1 MNKKKLTAGILAT
14 AIAGITAGL
23 SGCQTES
30 GIAASHHAD
39 IVMRN
44 GSIYTVDIQ
53 NPWAEAIA
61 IKDGKIAY
69 IGKEADAK
77 NYIGDNTEIVDLQ
90 NKFVVPGF
98 QDAHIHPLE
107 GASLETFLGCRL
119 EDIGEDRNP
128 EHWIE
133 FLKQCNKVETPHGWV
148 LGGGHDMVDLLPLE
162 RMPREVLDEAFP
174 DRPVAFMEK
183 SSHSM
188 WVNSKA
194 LEAAG
199 ITRDTPDPQGG
210 IIYKDPKTG
219 EPNGILSDSAG
230 DELLHKALQKNPAL
244 QKARYEALLIG
255 QDLMAENGI
264 TSATNGRVYWER
276 GNLEPWLEAEQAGDL
291 KVRNVMALWAYPHM
305 DDDKQLPILK
315 SMYRDDRTSKLRM
328 SQIKFYSDG
337 TVSNNSA
344 AVLEPYAKLIHPDS
358 HPKGLNYFTEE
369 RLAKYIAELETVGF
383 DAHIHALGDR
393 GVRESL
399 NAIEYAQQ
407 ANPDY
412 TGERRHQLTHVTVLD
427 EQDIPRFKE
436 IGAIANFQINF
447 DPEFMRLAATDPVK
461 SETDDPWFEMIA
473 DSKAKIMAV
482 LPTYEAGAKVV
493 LSSDW
498 DVSEMYPLYSVENL
512 AKMYEGK
519 MPKNDLLALAMQAYT
534 LNAAY
539 ALKHEESTGSLE
551 TGKYADLVILDQNI
565 FTVPLDK
572 VDETRVLATY
582 VGGEVV
588 YRAE

>member
-1 MNKKKLTAGILAT
+1 MKKTLLA
-14 AIAGITAGL
+14 ASMLAASSALLI
-23 SGCQTES
+23 GCQTEREINIQKDTADLVLHS
-30 GIAASHHAD
+30 GA
-39 IVMRN
+39 
-44 GSIYTVDIQ
+44 IYTVELD

-61 IKDGKIAY
+61 IKDGKIAFVGDTKQAKSY
-69 IGKEADAK
+69 IGEH
-77 NYIGDNTEIVDLQ
+77 TEVVDLDD
-90 NKFVVPGF
+90 KFVVPGF

-107 GASLETFLGCRL
+107 GASLETFLGCRM

-128 EHWIE
+128 EHWID
-133 FLKQCNKVETPHGWV
+133 FLKKCNDVETPHGWV
-148 LGGGHDMVDLLPLE
+148 LGGGHDMVDLLTLG
-162 RMPREVLDEAFP
+162 RMPKEVLDDAFP
-174 DRPVAFMEK
+174 DRPAAFMEK

-194 LEAAG
+194 LEVTG

-210 IIYKDPKTG
+210 IIYKDIRTG

-230 DELLHKALQKNPAL
+230 DELLHKALKKNPAL

-264 TSATNGRVYWER
+264 TSATNARVYWER
-276 GNLEPWLEAEQAGDL
+276 GNLEPWLEAEKADDL
-291 KVRNVMALWAYPHM
+291 KIRNVMALWAYPHM
-305 DDDKQLPILK
+305 DDDKQLAQLK
-315 SMYRDDRTSKLRM
+315 SMYRDDRESKLRL

-344 AVLEPYAKLIHPDS
+344 AVLVPYAKLIHPHS
-358 HPKGLNYFTEE
+358 HPMGLNYFTEE
-369 RLAKYIAELETVGF
+369 RMAKYIAELEVVGF

-399 NAIEYAQQ
+399 NAIEYARQ
-407 ANPDY
+407 ANPGYQGD
-412 TGERRHQLTHVTVLD
+412 RRHQLTHVTVLD
-427 EQDIPRFKE
+427 EQDMTRFKE
-436 IGAIANFQINF
+436 SGVIANFQINF
-447 DPEFMRLAATDPVK
+447 DPEFMKLAASDPIK
-461 SETDDPWFEMIA
+461 SETGDPWFEMIA
-473 DSKAKIMAV
+473 NSDAKVMAV

-519 MPKNDLLALAMQAYT
+519 LPKDDLLAIAMQAYT

-539 ALKHEESTGSLE
+539 ALKQEDMTGSLK
-551 TGKYADLVILDQNI
+551 TGKYADFVILDQNI
-565 FTVPLDK
+565 FTVPLEA
-572 VDETRVLATY
+572 VDETQVLATY
-582 VGGEVV
+582 VGGKAV
-588 YRAE
+588 YRSE